1 MLMLRL
7 CAVAVLS
14 VTLVTCGGGSPA
26 APSVTATTTITT
38 STATSTDVSGYTST
52 TVHYVVPA
60 PVAGLSS
67 SLNTMMLELVW
78 YLGYSL
84 DNCQSQLPR
93 NPWVQTQI
101 VAKILML
108 ANQNLA
114 VDIVTGKRWNETK
127 VTSIDGHA
135 ITVSSVF
142 PTESM
147 RGENAEVLARVGPIM
162 PLLERF
168 YDRPFASST
177 VLVWYGFALG
187 SSDGGNTLN
196 AEDRSGYIARNG
208 PSPYDAMLPHELGH
222 SFMAHESLNQFL
234 ELYAYNLLGGAT
246 TNPST
251 WTWTRGWVPGAST
264 NTGVTALL
272 DVYVMIGLD
281 GMQRAYRAI
290 YPLHPAYGAPISSA
304 VIDAFVATVPAAQQD
319 AVRTKLNAVG
329 Y

>member
-1 MLMLRL
+1 MRRVCAAVVLSLTL
-7 CAVAVLS
+7 CA
-14 VTLVTCGGGSPA
+14 CGGSAPT
-26 APSVTATTTITT
+26 APSATATTATTTAT
-38 STATSTDVSGYTST
+38 STSTDVSGYTST
-52 TVHYVVPA
+52 TVHYAVPA

-93 NPWVQTQI
+93 NPWVQAQI

-147 RGENAEVLARVGPIM
+147 RSENADVLARVAPIM
-162 PLLERF
+162 PLLEHF
-168 YDRPFASST
+168 YNLPFASST

-222 SFMAHESLNQFL
+222 SFMPHESLNQFF
-234 ELYAYNLLGGAT
+234 ELYAYNLLAGAT
-246 TNPST
+246 TDPAT
-251 WTWTRGWVPGAST
+251 WTWTRGWVPGASS
-264 NTGVTALL
+264 NTGVAALL

-290 YPLHPAYGAPISSA
+290 YPLRPAYGAPISSA
-304 VIDAFVATVPAAQQD
+304 VIDAFVATVPTAQQD
-319 AVRTKLNAVG
+319 AIRVKLNAVG